1 MLYEICYPISESCFV
16 TYAYAC
22 TCRSFI
28 SMILQNMPT
37 THCLSHIR
45 NPRCYLYVNYF
56 ACSQKKK
63 NTKTK
68 KKTTQNHR
76 TTGVV
81 SPLVNIH
88 ERAYKN
94 FIIGS
99 PVVNYRLWYPCLF
112 MTPPLFASAIFNL
125 RFPFLLF
132 IITTWPWRYCWFAK
146 NSVKW
151 LQLFIE

>member
-1 MLYEICYPISESCFV
+1 MLSNIRKLFCNLCI
-16 TYAYAC
+16 YAC

-28 SMILQNMPT
+28 SMILQNLPT

-45 NPRCYLYVNYF
+45 NPGVIFTLTILL
-56 ACSQKKK
+56 ALKK

-68 KKTTQNHR
+68 KQRR
-76 TTGVV
+76 TIGLRVLYLLLLIFMKGRIKISLSEV
-81 SPLVNIH
+81 LLW
-88 ERAYKN
+88 
-94 FIIGS
+94 IIDYDINVCS
-99 PVVNYRLWYPCLF
+99 WPP
-112 MTPPLFASAIFNL
+112 PPLFASAIFNL

>member
-16 TYAYAC
+16 TCAYAC

-28 SMILQNMPT
+28 SMILQNTPT

-56 ACSQKKK
+56 ACSQKK

-68 KKTTQNHR
+68 KQRR
-76 TTGVV
+76 T
-81 SPLVNIH
+81 
-88 ERAYKN
+88 
-94 FIIGS
+94 IGLRVLYLLLLIFMKGRIKIS
-99 PVVNYRLWYPCLF
+99 LSEVLLWIKDYDINVCSCPP
-112 MTPPLFASAIFNL
+112 PPLFASAIFNL